1 MVVYD
6 NEFETKEKKT
16 WTTTYPLQIAWK
28 IAYCVLIL
36 RRLQYFR
43 CQQIQFQ
50 VANVL
55 ADMAEMK
62 LKEQEQEST
71 ALSRGLQ
78 LFMRAKA
85 GLGKKTTPWK
95 NYAYTH
101 MTWDWLFRVQKNTN
115 TSFFCLIFFMNACAL
130 ISAGRKTVLMMPI
143 CPLLKL

>member
-1 MVVYD
+1 MED
-6 NEFETKEKKT
+6 CI
-16 WTTTYPLQIAWK
+16 LH
-28 IAYCVLIL
+28 VLIL

-71 ALSRGLQ
+71 PLSRGLQ

-85 GLGKKTTPWK
+85 GLGKKTTP
-95 NYAYTH
+95 
-101 MTWDWLFRVQKNTN
+101 
-115 TSFFCLIFFMNACAL
+115 
-130 ISAGRKTVLMMPI
+130 
-143 CPLLKL
+143 

>member
-1 MVVYD
+1 MIISL
-6 NEFETKEKKT
+6 KQKKRKLN

-62 LKEQEQEST
+62 LKEQEQESPP
-71 ALSRGLQ
+71 LSRGLQ

-101 MTWDWLFRVQKNTN
+101 MTWDWVTVKSSEKHKHVIFLSGIFHEY
-115 TSFFCLIFFMNACAL
+115 CL
-130 ISAGRKTVLMMPI
+130 V
-143 CPLLKL
+143 PLLVQARRPCWYEHF